1 MLFFF
6 MIIVSI
12 IFFEYAQN
20 HGLVYDSIMS
30 LGYIGTFFAGFF
42 YTSGFTSVPATTIL
56 LLLLAEQGLFVTW
69 IIASIGAIL
78 GDIILVLL
86 VSYSFE
92 DEIQQ
97 ISEESII
104 LHTIS
109 LFAQKIAGKFY
120 KNLLPMIAAILIS
133 TPLPTEVGITLMT
146 WLKTLKFRYFIAT
159 VGILHMIGIFVM
171 LFFAQ

>member
-1 MLFFF
+1 MKFPRIKYPKLMLFFF

-146 WLKTLKFRYFIAT
+146 
-159 VGILHMIGIFVM
+159 
-171 LFFAQ
+171 